1 LEKWESMRVD
11 PAIIA
16 TTPAQLAWA
25 RASAFIELTK
35 PRITFLV
42 LFTAFVGF
50 YCGTANPISFLLLF
64 HTLTGTALTA
74 GGAAAFN
81 MYLERGLDSRMK
93 RTALR
98 PLAAG
103 RLQSLSAFLF
113 AGAISVAGFLCL
125 FVFVNKL
132 TGSLS
137 AIIFAGYLFLY
148 TPLKRK
154 TWLCTLLGAV
164 PGALPIVLGWTG
176 ANAALSP
183 SAWALFAIVFLWQ
196 LPHFYSIGWMYRE
209 EYARAGLPVLSVID
223 YSGKRTSR
231 QAVACIFLL
240 EIVAATPFFLKLAGA
255 FYLFGSIVLGL
266 IFLAFGL
273 HFAWLRDRL
282 AARRLFIFSAIYLP
296 ALLLLLVFDGS

>member
-1 LEKWESMRVD
+1 MRVD
-11 PAIIA
+11 LGTIAI
-16 TTPAQLAWA
+16 PRDQLAWA
-25 RASAFIELTK
+25 RALAFIELMK
-35 PRITFLV
+35 PRITFLIS
-42 LFTAFVGF
+42 FTAFVGF
-50 YCGTANPISFLLLF
+50 FCGTSGPIPYLLLF
-64 HTLTGTALTA
+64 HTLTGTALAA

-81 MYLERGLDSRMK
+81 MYLERELDAKME

-98 PLAAG
+98 PLASG
-103 RLQSLSAFLF
+103 RLQAVSALLF
-113 AGAISVAGFLCL
+113 AGAVSVAGFLYL

-132 TGSLS
+132 TGAIS
-137 AIIFAGYLFLY
+137 AVIFAGYLFLY

-154 TWLCTLLGAV
+154 TWLCTLVGAV

-176 ANAALSP
+176 TNATLSP
-183 SAWALFAIVFLWQ
+183 GAWTLFAIVFLWQ

-223 YSGKRTSR
+223 DSGKRTSR

-240 EIVAATPFFLKLAGA
+240 EIVAAIPFYLKLAGA
-255 FYLFGSIVLGL
+255 IYFFGSMALGY

-282 AARRLFIFSAIYLP
+282 AARRLFIISAIYLP
-296 ALLLLLVFDGS
+296 ALLLLLLFDKY

>member
-1 LEKWESMRVD
+1 MKVDLETAEIP
-11 PAIIA
+11 PAY
-16 TTPAQLAWA
+16 PVGAQACD
-25 RASAFIELTK
+25 FVELTK

-42 LFTAFVGF
+42 LFAAFAGF
-50 YCGTANPISFLLLF
+50 YCGTAGPIPFLLLF
-64 HTLTGTALTA
+64 HTLTGIALAA

-81 MYLERGLDSRMK
+81 MWMERGLDASMK

-103 RLQSLSAFLF
+103 RMQAASALLF
-113 AGAISVAGFLCL
+113 AIAISAAGFIYL
-125 FVFVNKL
+125 FVFVNNL
-132 TGSLS
+132 TGALS

-154 TWLCTLLGAV
+154 TWLCTLIGAV

-183 SAWALFAIVFLWQ
+183 SPWTLFAILYLWQ
-196 LPHFYSIGWMYRE
+196 LPHFYSIGWMYRQ
-209 EYARAGLPVLSVID
+209 EYARAGLPVLSVVD
-223 YSGKRTSR
+223 CSGKRTSG

-240 EIVAATPFFLKLAGA
+240 EIASAIPFFLDLAGA
-255 FYLFGSIVLGL
+255 IYLFGSVVLGL
-266 IFLAFGL
+266 IFLAFGFS
-273 HFAWLRDRL
+273 FAQRRDRL

-296 ALLLLLVFDGS
+296 ALLLLLIFDKY